1 MKALGKQKQRHE
13 AKKRIERYEKQRQE
27 RKEYIDALPD
37 EERAEELA
45 RESEWRSKAL
55 QAFAAIN
62 AIAVRSGVYGGKK

>member
-13 AKKRIERYEKQRQE
+13 ARKQIERYEQE
-27 RKEYIDALPD
+27 RKERKEYLDSLPD

-45 RESEWRSKAL
+45 RESERRSKAL

-62 AIAVRSGVYGGKK
+62 AIAVRSGVYGGKR